1 MTARGRRAVAT
12 AAGLTGTGLL
22 RFALAGK
29 PGSPRFYIASLGTA
43 AVWTAGAVAS
53 GYRVRAGRVG
63 GHGLAPVA
71 TGAGAFTVFYAAA
84 LVARRLPVLETAI
97 SSVLRHADVGSAPLV
112 LTSCANAVG
121 EELFFR
127 GALYAAAG
135 RHPVATST
143 FAYTAATAA
152 TGNPA
157 LTLAGAAM
165 GLLLGE
171 QRRVSGGVQA
181 PVLTH
186 LTWSVL
192 MVRFLPRLF
201 REPARR
207 SPNRHD
213 ASSARL
219 DAQCSCAISLRT
231 ASAKSSTSDSVV
243 S

>member
-1 MTARGRRAVAT
+1 MSARRRRAATT
-12 AAGLTGTGLL
+12 AAGLTGTALL
-22 RFALAGK
+22 RFALTGE

-43 AVWTAGAVAS
+43 GVWTAGAVAS

-63 GHGLAPVA
+63 GQGVAPVA
-71 TGAGAFTVFYAAA
+71 TGAGAFSAFYAAA
-84 LVARRLPVLETAI
+84 LVARRIPVLETAI
-97 SSVLRHADVGSAPLV
+97 SSVLRHADSGSAPLV

-135 RHPVATST
+135 RCPVATSAL
-143 FAYTAATAA
+143 AYTAATAA

-165 GLLLGE
+165 GLLLAQ
-171 QRRVSGGVQA
+171 QRRASGGVQA

-192 MVRFLPRLF
+192 MVRLLPRLF
-201 REPARR
+201 REPAAWE
-207 SPNRHD
+207 PE
-213 ASSARL
+213 
-219 DAQCSCAISLRT
+219 
-231 ASAKSSTSDSVV
+231 
-243 S
+243 